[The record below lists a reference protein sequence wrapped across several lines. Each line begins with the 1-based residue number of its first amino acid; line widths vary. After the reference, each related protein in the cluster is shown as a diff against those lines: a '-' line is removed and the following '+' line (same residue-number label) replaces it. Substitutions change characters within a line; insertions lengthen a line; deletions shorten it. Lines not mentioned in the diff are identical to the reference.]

1 MPRRPIYGIPLKDR
15 MSISLPEEQRE
26 AITEL
31 ASREHRPA
39 ANIVRLAIAEFL
51 EKRRDGDSDHEAP
64 TNG

>member
-1 MPRRPIYGIPLKDR
+1 

-26 AITEL
+26 AIAEL

-51 EKRRDGDSDHEAP
+51 EKRKDEAGEHGTP
-64 TNG
+64 AKK